1 MLLVTA
7 IVTLLLAKTAEM
19 RFAVEASIVRSI
31 GSKSQVPELP
41 LLALVLI
48 WAWGA
53 SATVPLELVSI
64 KPPLPEI
71 DPPIDLRMPATV
83 VLSSDQMA
91 ILPPLPALVAEVSTS
106 AFSWMVTVLAN

>member
-1 MLLVTA
+1 
-7 IVTLLLAKTAEM
+7 M
-19 RFAVEASIVRSI
+19 RLAVEASIVRSM
-31 GSKSQVPELP
+31 GSKSQVPALP
-41 LLALVLI
+41 LVAEVLI

-53 SATVPLELVSI
+53 SATVPLELVSM

-91 ILPPLPALVAEVSTS
+91 IVPPLPVFVAEVSTR
-106 AFSWMVTVLAN
+106 AFCSTLTVFASWPLLAA